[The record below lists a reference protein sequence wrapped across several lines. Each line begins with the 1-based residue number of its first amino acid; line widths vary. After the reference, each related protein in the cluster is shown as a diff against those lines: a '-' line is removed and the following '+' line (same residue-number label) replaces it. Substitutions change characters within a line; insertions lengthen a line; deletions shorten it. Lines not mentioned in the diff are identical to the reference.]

1 MNLVFYLTFS
11 DFVGP
16 ICLPFDQK
24 PILDEE
30 QVTVAGWGVYQ
41 FLGKNKHFTSIVE
54 IQWKPLNVIT
64 DNFILWLA

>member
-1 MNLVFYLTFS
+1 MSLVFYLTFS

-41 FLGKNKHFTSIVE
+41 FLGNANISL
-54 IQWKPLNVIT
+54 Q
-64 DNFILWLA
+64 